1 MEKRILLLLV
11 LFTFVACGENNS
23 NEGIEDDE
31 LGFINADVT
40 SEETDFKFRAEYML
54 ERPGESE
61 KIIRAFE
68 NAPPLIPHTT
78 SGFFPI
84 KIDRNICLSCHMPEK
99 AKEVNAVPLP
109 ETHMAN
115 IRPKL
120 VLVDGIYQNPK
131 EEVAVHKLDNL
142 NNAYFNCSQCHAP
155 QTNVKVDIT
164 NLFTPDFREEF
175 GITTSDLIKRMDEG
189 I

>member
-1 MEKRILLLLV
+1 MEKRILILLV
-11 LFTFVACGENNS
+11 LITFVACNNQNS

-40 SEETDFKFRAEYML
+40 SEETDFKIRAEYMP
-54 ERPGESE
+54 ERPGESD
-61 KIIRAFE
+61 KIERAFE

-84 KIDRNICLSCHMPEK
+84 KIDRNICLSCHMPDK
-99 AKEVNAVPLP
+99 AKEVEAVPLP
-109 ETHMAN
+109 ETHMAS

-120 VLVDGIYQNPK
+120 ILVDGIYQNPK
-131 EEVAVHKLDNL
+131 VEVAVNKLDDL

-164 NLFTPDFREEF
+164 NLFTPDFREQF
-175 GITTSDLIKRMDEG
+175 GISNSDLIKKMDEG

>member
-1 MEKRILLLLV
+1 
-11 LFTFVACGENNS
+11 
-23 NEGIEDDE
+23 
-31 LGFINADVT
+31 
-40 SEETDFKFRAEYML
+40 
-54 ERPGESE
+54 
-61 KIIRAFE
+61 
-68 NAPPLIPHTT
+68 
-78 SGFFPI
+78 
-84 KIDRNICLSCHMPEK
+84 
-99 AKEVNAVPLP
+99 
-109 ETHMAN
+109 MAN

-131 EEVAVHKLDNL
+131 EEVTVHKLDNL

-155 QTNVKVDIT
+155 VTNVKIDIT

>member
-11 LFTFVACGENNS
+11 LFAFVACNDKNS

-40 SEETDFKFRAEYML
+40 SEETDFKIRAEYMP

-61 KIIRAFE
+61 KIGRAFE

-84 KIDRNICLSCHMPEK
+84 KADRNICLSCHMPEK
-99 AKEVNAVPLP
+99 AKEVEAVPLP
-109 ETHMAN
+109 ETHMSN
-115 IRPKL
+115 IRPKII
-120 VLVDGIYQNPK
+120 LVDGVYQIPK
-131 EEVAVHKLDNL
+131 EKIAVHKLDDL
-142 NNAYFNCSQCHAP
+142 NNAYFNCSQCHVP

-164 NLFTPDFREEF
+164 NLFTPDFREKF
-175 GITTSDLIKRMDEG
+175 GISTSDLIEKMNEG